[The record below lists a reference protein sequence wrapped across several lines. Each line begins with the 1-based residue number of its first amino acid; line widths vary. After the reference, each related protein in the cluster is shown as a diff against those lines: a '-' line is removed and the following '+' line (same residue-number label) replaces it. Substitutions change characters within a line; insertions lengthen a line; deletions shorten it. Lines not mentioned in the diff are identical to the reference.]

1 MTDAAA
7 AAAARHSAKRRRH
20 MRIPPINRHHALV
33 VLLLAR
39 VCSGFT
45 ETVPTKWSASH
56 ARSGR
61 HSNPNA
67 QTAVSRTP
75 TIISPRQI
83 QPLLPHLLSFVT
95 YPTQLHASAVA
106 ADVVELKYTEYTKP
120 EASSAAS
127 SKPPVIIV
135 HGLLGQ
141 SRNFASIAQS
151 LAAQLQFK
159 RRIITVDLRNHGES
173 GHSDSMSYTAQ
184 AQDLLAVMDRE
195 GMEEAVLIG
204 HSMGG
209 KVVKAA
215 ALLHPERVTGLVV
228 MDIARELHVHD
239 RMFAPCRLEEKT
251 HRIVVIDIRSHHTNL
266 ISSHL
271 ISSRISILSHTDI
284 PNLPYP
290 AVKYENHEPHWG
302 SVKETIESIVS
313 VDLESCSS
321 KRDVD
326 LALRSS
332 IADPALRAFVLT
344 NLNECRD
351 TGRLSWK
358 INIQSIAAHLNEIA
372 GFEIC
377 NPDGTSIKTTGGGLV
392 YNGDVLFIKGGAS
405 KFVQN
410 SHLETIQSYFPNYL
424 LTSIR
429 SAGHWLH
436 AEAPEDTIAMLKRY
450 LDR

>member
-1 MTDAAA
+1 M
-7 AAAARHSAKRRRH
+7 
-20 MRIPPINRHHALV
+20 
-33 VLLLAR
+33 LAR

-45 ETVPTKWSASH
+45 ETIPKKWSASH
-56 ARSGR
+56 ARSVR

-67 QTAVSRTP
+67 QNAVSRTP

-173 GHSDSMSYTAQ
+173 GHADSMSYTAQ

-228 MDIARELHVHD
+228 MDIARESHN
-239 RMFAPCRLEEKT
+239 RMLAYCRQEEAT
-251 HRIVVIDIRSHHTNL
+251 RRIVAIK
-266 ISSHL
+266 ISSHIVYL
-271 ISSRISILSHTDI
+271 ISSRISIPFHTNF
-284 PNLPYP
+284 PNLHYS
-290 AVKYENHEPHWG
+290 AVKYESHEPHWG

-326 LALRSS
+326 MVLRSS

-351 TGRLSWK
+351 TGTLSWK
-358 INIQSIAAHLNEIA
+358 INIQSIAAQLNEIA

-377 NPDGTSIKTTGGGLV
+377 HPDGTSIETTDGGLV

-410 SHLETIQSYFPNYL
+410 SHLETIQSFFPNYL

>member
-1 MTDAAA
+1 MVVWTVFWSRFAHVGDHSFFRAKEPARTMTNAAA
-7 AAAARHSAKRRRH
+7 AAATRHGAKRRRH
-20 MRIPPINRHHALV
+20 MRIPPINRLHVLV

-45 ETVPTKWSASH
+45 ETVPASH
-56 ARSGR
+56 ARSVR

-67 QTAVSRTP
+67 QNAVHVSLTP

-83 QPLLPHLLSFVT
+83 QPRLPHLLSFVKN
-95 YPTQLHASAVA
+95 PTQLHASAVA
-106 ADVVELKYTEYTKP
+106 TDVVELKYTEYSQP

-127 SKPPVIIV
+127 RKPPVIIV

-239 RMFAPCRLEEKT
+239 WMFAPCRLEEKT

-266 ISSHL
+266 ISSHHVYLSYLTL
-271 ISSRISILSHTDI
+271 IFPISITQPSNMRI
-284 PNLPYP
+284 M
-290 AVKYENHEPHWG
+290 
-302 SVKETIESIVS
+302 S
-313 VDLESCSS
+313 
-321 KRDVD
+321 R
-326 LALRSS
+326 
-332 IADPALRAFVLT
+332 
-344 NLNECRD
+344 
-351 TGRLSWK
+351 TG
-358 INIQSIAAHLNEIA
+358 AA
-372 GFEIC
+372 
-377 NPDGTSIKTTGGGLV
+377 
-392 YNGDVLFIKGGAS
+392 
-405 KFVQN
+405 
-410 SHLETIQSYFPNYL
+410 
-424 LTSIR
+424 
-429 SAGHWLH
+429 
-436 AEAPEDTIAMLKRY
+436 
-450 LDR
+450 